1 MKPAMMRRRDWRK
14 QIATCFDL
22 NEVDEVA
29 CCSPLAVQLP
39 IGHVR
44 ANFVGLAVTI
54 PHSLFSC
61 YGCRDRPED
70 APMYG
75 SLTDLTRR
83 RLGLAALAALVVC
96 AALSPASAQA
106 PSSRPSVAVL
116 PLETSDAAQAFFAEG
131 MTDEIAAALTGVLGL
146 DVVARSSSFQL
157 KPPNRD

>member
-1 MKPAMMRRRDWRK
+1 
-14 QIATCFDL
+14 
-22 NEVDEVA
+22 
-29 CCSPLAVQLP
+29 
-39 IGHVR
+39 
-44 ANFVGLAVTI
+44 
-54 PHSLFSC
+54 
-61 YGCRDRPED
+61 
-70 APMYG
+70 MYG

-157 KPPNRD
+157 KPPNRDLKSIGQSLNASHLVQGKAQLAGDRVRFDLRLPAVHSLKEKRAVIRPIIDGARNRFQVAAAGVA